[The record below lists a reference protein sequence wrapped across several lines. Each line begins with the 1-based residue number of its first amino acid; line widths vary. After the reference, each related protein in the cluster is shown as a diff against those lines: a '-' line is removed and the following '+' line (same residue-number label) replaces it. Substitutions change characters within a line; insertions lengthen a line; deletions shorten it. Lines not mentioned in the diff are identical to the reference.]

1 MRYTTEDI
9 KSIRSFAERLQ
20 TACDDIMD
28 GTPKSQACEQN
39 EISLSMFNQVMH
51 GQRRVAAH
59 KKEAEPSEEGRLPE
73 HPVWQDKLADDIG
86 GDEDTVIL
94 KDFEETLEDISEKYL
109 TEGEW
114 EVIKLYYEKHLT
126 IKETADTLKI
136 SVSAVSERKKKALR
150 KLRRHSEELLK
161 GNTYNEDYRELT
173 EKYQKHLHELD
184 WIRDALDYLSEIDAD
199 KEAEIDD
206 MDISDEAKDFY
217 NEKGFVKLSDV
228 MPVSLQDLFTVI
240 NDSVTFPG
248 IINSFSADTPIEDLG
263 IKNSVVAALKYND
276 ICTVHDMLSTPPDEL
291 TQIPHVTPGQ
301 LLKAYYRL
309 LTQTDANPA

>member
-9 KSIRSFAERLQ
+9 KSIRHFAERLQ
-20 TACDDIMD
+20 ATCDDIMD
-28 GTPKSQACEQN
+28 GTPKSQACERN
-39 EISLSMFNQVMH
+39 EVSLSMFNQVMH
-51 GQRRVAAH
+51 GQRRIASH
-59 KKEAEPSEEGRLPE
+59 QKEGELSKEGQLPE
-73 HPVWQDKLADDIG
+73 HPVWQDRLADDIG
-86 GDEDTVIL
+86 GDENTVIL
-94 KDFEETLEDISEKYL
+94 EDFEETLEDIAEKYL

-114 EVIKLYYEKHLT
+114 EVIQLYYEKHLT
-126 IKETADTLKI
+126 IKETADMLEL

-150 KLRRHSEELLK
+150 KLKRHSEELFK
-161 GNTYNEDYRELT
+161 GNTYNGDYKELT
-173 EKYQKHLHELD
+173 EKYQQHIQELD

-199 KEAEIDD
+199 KETEIDD

-217 NEKGFVKLSDV
+217 DEKGFVKLSDV
-228 MPVSLQDLFTVI
+228 MAVPLQDLFTVI

-248 IINSFSADTPIEDLG
+248 ITNSFSADTPIENLG

-291 TQIPHVTPGQ
+291 TQIPHVTLGQ

>member
-9 KSIRSFAERLQ
+9 KSIRRFAERLQ
-20 TACDDIMD
+20 AACDDIMN

-39 EISLSMFNQVMH
+39 EVSLSMFNQTMH
-51 GQRRVAAH
+51 GARRIASSRKNTGNPDETV
-59 KKEAEPSEEGRLPE
+59 PPE
-73 HPVWQDKLADDIG
+73 HPVWQDRLADDIG
-86 GDEDTVIL
+86 GDENTVIL
-94 KDFEETLEDISEKYL
+94 EDFEETLEDIAEKYL

-114 EVIKLYYEKHLT
+114 EVIKLYYENHLT
-126 IKETADTLKI
+126 IKETADMLKI

-150 KLRRHSEELLK
+150 KLRRHGEELFK
-161 GNTYNEDYRELT
+161 GNTYNGDYRELR
-173 EKYQKHLHELD
+173 EKYQKYLHELD

-199 KEAEIDD
+199 KETEIDD

-228 MPVSLQDLFTVI
+228 MAVPLQDLFTVI
-240 NDSVTFPG
+240 TDSATFPG
-248 IINSFSADTPIEDLG
+248 IINSFSADTPIENLG

-276 ICTVHDMLSTPPDEL
+276 ICTVHDLLSTTPDEL

>member
-9 KSIRSFAERLQ
+9 KSIRRFAEKLQ
-20 TACDDIMD
+20 AACDDIMN

-39 EISLSMFNQVMH
+39 EVSLSMFNQTMH
-51 GQRRVAAH
+51 GARRISSSRKNTGNPDETV
-59 KKEAEPSEEGRLPE
+59 PPD
-73 HPVWQDKLADDIG
+73 HPVWQDRLADDIG
-86 GDEDTVIL
+86 GSEDTVIL
-94 KDFEETLEDISEKYL
+94 EDFEETLEDIAEKYL

-136 SVSAVSERKKKALR
+136 SASAVSERKKKALR

-199 KEAEIDD
+199 KETKIDD

-217 NEKGFVKLSDV
+217 RERGFMKLADV
-228 MPVSLQDLFTVI
+228 MAVPLQDLFIAI
-240 NDSVTFPG
+240 NDSCTFPG
-248 IINSFSADTPIEDLG
+248 VTGAISADTSIKDLG
-263 IKNSVVAALKYND
+263 LSQRTIGALEYNG
-276 ICTVHDMLSTPPDEL
+276 IHTIRDMLSISPDEL
-291 TQIPHVTPGQ
+291 THIPHISPSQ
-301 LLKAYYRL
+301 ILKVYYML

>member
-9 KSIRSFAERLQ
+9 KSIRRFAERLQ
-20 TACDDIMD
+20 AACDDIMN

-39 EISLSMFNQVMH
+39 EVSLSMFNQTMH
-51 GQRRVAAH
+51 GARRIASSRKNTGNPDETV
-59 KKEAEPSEEGRLPE
+59 PPE
-73 HPVWQDKLADDIG
+73 HPVWQDRLADDIG
-86 GDEDTVIL
+86 GDENTVIL
-94 KDFEETLEDISEKYL
+94 EDFEETLEDIAEKYL

-126 IKETADTLKI
+126 IKETAAQLN
-136 SVSAVSERKKKALR
+136 R
-150 KLRRHSEELLK
+150 KLRRHSEELFK
-161 GNTYNEDYRELT
+161 GNTYIGDYRELR

-199 KEAEIDD
+199 KETEIDD

-217 NEKGFVKLSDV
+217 DEKGFVKLSDV
-228 MPVSLQDLFTVI
+228 MAVSLQDLFTVI
-240 NDSVTFPG
+240 NDSVIFPG
-248 IINSFSADTPIEDLG
+248 IKNSFSADTPIENLG

-301 LLKAYYRL
+301 ILKAYYRL

>member
-9 KSIRSFAERLQ
+9 KSIRRFAERLRA
-20 TACDDIMD
+20 ACDDIMD
-28 GTPKSQACEQN
+28 GTPKSQACDQN
-39 EISLSMFNQVMH
+39 EVSLSMFNQVMH
-51 GQRRVAAH
+51 GQRRIAAH
-59 KKEAEPSEEGRLPE
+59 QKEGELSKEDQLPD
-73 HPVWQDKLADDIG
+73 HPVWQDRLADDIG

-94 KDFEETLEDISEKYL
+94 EDFEETLNDIAGEYL

-126 IKETADTLKI
+126 IKETAAQLNL
-136 SVSAVSERKKKALR
+136 SYSAVSERKKKALR
-150 KLRRHSEELLK
+150 KLRRHSEELFK
-161 GNTYNEDYRELT
+161 GNTYYGDYRELT

-199 KEAEIDD
+199 KETEIDD

-228 MPVSLQDLFTVI
+228 MGVPLQDLFTMI

-248 IINSFSADTPIEDLG
+248 IINSFSGDTPIEDLR

-276 ICTVHDMLSTPPDEL
+276 IYTVHDLLSTPPDEL
-291 TQIPHVTPGQ
+291 TQIPHVTPIQ